1 MQAKLNLYS
10 SVSKKCGI
18 TAQMLYGQPPFSVVF
33 QQFLG
38 WINQCVEEVC
48 SNDLYHPGKLQ
59 MTANTHIVTS
69 YSLVLVAHNGFAFDY
84 LFLMAEIKRRSLEE
98 SFNTTSLWFAD
109 TLYDARRVG

>member
-38 WINQCVEEVC
+38 WINQCVE
-48 SNDLYHPGKLQ
+48 
-59 MTANTHIVTS
+59 T
-69 YSLVLVAHNGFAFDY
+69 
-84 LFLMAEIKRRSLEE
+84 EE
-98 SFNTTSLWFAD
+98 M
-109 TLYDARRVG
+109 